1 MNLIPHLIHVYG
13 LVVVAVIVGIECV
26 GFPLPGET
34 ALLAAAI
41 DAATKHDLNIDAVIL
56 TATGAAVVGRT
67 VGYLIGRKFGYRL
80 LLHYKNHLGLTEGRI
95 KLGQYLFLKHGGKI
109 IFVAQFAPVLRAF
122 AGLLAGAN
130 VMPWR
135 KFMLANVAS
144 SGVWA
149 MIYGYAAYWIGHEFK
164 QMQSQVAI
172 FLVIIILVI
181 LIVFGIF
188 VHRYEAQ
195 LVARAERAMP
205 GPLRLR

>member
-149 MIYGYAAYWIGHEFK
+149 MIYGYAAYWIGHVQTDAK
-164 QMQSQVAI
+164 PSRDLSRDHNPSRI
-172 FLVIIILVI
+172 
-181 LIVFGIF
+181 G
-188 VHRYEAQ
+188 
-195 LVARAERAMP
+195 
-205 GPLRLR
+205 RLRHFCTSVRGAIGRQSRTCNAGAA